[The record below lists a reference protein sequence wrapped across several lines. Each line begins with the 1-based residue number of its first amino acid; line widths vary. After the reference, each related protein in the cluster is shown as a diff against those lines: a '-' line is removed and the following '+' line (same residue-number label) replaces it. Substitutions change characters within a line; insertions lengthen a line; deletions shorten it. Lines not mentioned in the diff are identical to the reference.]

1 MKNTEI
7 VLPPKLAE
15 IPVVGKLAN
24 NEIETYI
31 KEAKKLLSEAGT
43 DSKLQAEAI
52 TDICMKMV
60 HFDNKLKVSLYIDEL
75 AKDFKIKRPAFNL
88 ALKEASKLLVDDSN
102 GEIGDDNTP
111 LINRVEKFISSLY
124 NIFFNLIANKF
135 MYKEIG
141 DTEYKEMN
149 IDNIHRQLK
158 KHHLSYS
165 LSDLKSLLKS
175 DFTIKV
181 NVFTKYFES
190 LEKWD
195 GTDHIGLLTEYVKVQ
210 EITEKSIE
218 TERFKRMFKKMLV
231 RMVACSL
238 EAGFNKQV
246 FVLVH
251 EKQNSGKSTFWRWM
265 CPPELAEYYTES
277 IGTSKDD
284 LIALTENFILNIDE
298 LSTLSKIDLNALKSV
313 ISKDRL
319 KIRLPYA
326 ERPEMLKRRGNFVA
340 STNRLEFLNDET
352 GSVRWVC
359 FLLEY
364 INWDYKKD
372 IDINKIWGQAYHLFK
387 NTDFDYQLST
397 SEIAENEEANKAFL
411 IRSPEMELIQKYLIP
426 STRQE
431 FEKEDYEEPV
441 KFMTAT
447 DIITLIQF
455 KNAGSIKLYSSNV
468 GKALSMLGFIRD
480 TKYFTDK
487 EMSLK
492 GYYLKEKD
500 L

>member
-15 IPVVGKLAN
+15 IPLIGKLAD
-24 NEIETYI
+24 NEIEAYI
-31 KEAKKLLSEAGT
+31 KEAEELLSAAGT
-43 DSKLQAEAI
+43 NSKLQSEAI

-60 HFDNKLKVSLYIDEL
+60 HFDNKVKVSIYIDEL
-75 AKDFKIKRPAFNL
+75 AKDFKIKRSVFNL
-88 ALKEASKLLVDDSN
+88 ALKEASKLQLDESK

-111 LINRVEKFISSLY
+111 LINRVEKFISNRY
-124 NIFFNLIANKF
+124 EIFFNLIANKF
-135 MYKEIG
+135 MYREIG
-141 DTEYKEMN
+141 DGEYLEMN

-158 KHHLSYS
+158 KHHLAYS

-181 NVFTKYFES
+181 NVFTEYFEK
-190 LEKWD
+190 LKWD
-195 GTDHIGLLTEYVKVQ
+195 GTDYIGLLTEYVKVQ
-210 EITEKSIE
+210 EITEESKE

-246 FVLVH
+246 FVFVH
-251 EKQNSGKSTFWRWM
+251 EKQNSGKSTFWRWL
-265 CPPELAEYYTES
+265 CPPALVEYYTES

-359 FLLEY
+359 FLLSN

-372 IDINKIWGQAYHLFK
+372 IDINKVWAQAYHLFN

-426 STRQE
+426 STRE
-431 FEKEDYEEPV
+431 KFEKDEYGQPV

-447 DIITLIQF
+447 DIMTLIQL
-455 KNAGSIKLYSSNV
+455 KNAGSIKLYSSNI

-492 GYYLKEKD
+492 GYYLKEKE
-500 L
+500 